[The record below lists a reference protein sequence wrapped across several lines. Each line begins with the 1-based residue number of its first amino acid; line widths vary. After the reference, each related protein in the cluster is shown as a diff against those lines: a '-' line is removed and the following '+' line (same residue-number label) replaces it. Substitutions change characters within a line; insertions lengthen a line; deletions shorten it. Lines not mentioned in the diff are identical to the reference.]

1 MKNSQKMMSRFPMIT
16 RFSVFRLVGSSE
28 FPKASNKRLRRTSLS
43 VLLAAFALMF
53 ALAIPQDGFAKTTK
67 KKKVTVNVEE
77 NGNCPYGV
85 SMSDQSWGS
94 GSVCAPN
101 YPPGAA
107 DTLRGFAGQRIE
119 VEAQFQYAGDPKNT
133 PPDRVNKLIRIAGHK
148 VYDPCPTSLVILA
161 GINAGLSKTDPILPP
176 GCSVDAD
183 AGTDTS
189 SQAGGNPQ

>member
-1 MKNSQKMMSRFPMIT
+1 MKNNKTMTSSGKCLRTTSFAVL
-16 RFSVFRLVGSSE
+16 FSAL
-28 FPKASNKRLRRTSLS
+28 
-43 VLLAAFALMF
+43 ALM
-53 ALAIPQDGFAKTTK
+53 ATVAVPQNCFAKTTK

-85 SMSDQSWGS
+85 SISDQSWGS

-183 AGTDTS
+183 ASTDTS